1 MTEAREECTRFSEG
15 GTACPGVRA
24 EAMLRDGSGCPFVWR
39 LGEVTSTLDAART
52 LMDAGLL
59 APWESVQAVRQTSGR
74 GQLRRQWI
82 SPAGNIYATLRLP
95 QAAPFLGSEATPALS
110 LMLAAACAEL
120 GLSVRVKWPN
130 DLVAETADGPCKVA
144 GILMEERAGVL
155 CAGIGINVVWRPE
168 RDSLRTGAALP
179 AASLAEVWPG
189 GSACCPPA
197 ERLWPMLVKRLYS
210 AYTARRSP
218 MIRCHEA
225 VCRHLLWQ
233 GRQVVIEDGEET
245 VSGILAGLHADGG
258 ARLLCGSGERIFY
271 SGSLR
276 LPYDNQRA

>member
-1 MTEAREECTRFSEG
+1 
-15 GTACPGVRA
+15 
-24 EAMLRDGSGCPFVWR
+24 MLTDSGGCPFVWR

-52 LMDAGLL
+52 LMEGGFLSA
-59 APWESVQAVRQTSGR
+59 WESVQAVRQTSGR
-74 GQLRRQWI
+74 GQLRRQWL

-95 QAAPFLGSEATPALS
+95 QADPFLGSEATPALS
-110 LMLAAACAEL
+110 LMLAAAFAEL

-130 DLVAETADGPCKVA
+130 DLVADTADGPCKVA
-144 GILMEERAGVL
+144 GILMEERGGVL
-155 CAGIGINVVWRPE
+155 CAGIGINVAWRPE
-168 RDSLRTGAALP
+168 RESLRAGAALS
-179 AASLAEVWPG
+179 AACLAEVWPG
-189 GSACCPPA
+189 GAACCPPA

-258 ARLLCGSGERIFY
+258 ARLLCGNGERIFY